1 MTVRKVIELSAELLG
16 VELTEENTATL
27 LDCYNLVEN
36 ELATDYFPLRTVDKV
51 LIKENKINYANLQR
65 QAYRIMGV
73 CDENSKEVK
82 YKIYPQY
89 MTIDKKYNGKYCL
102 VRYAYVPKEKK
113 IDDISE
119 FDEGMFKDTLKYG
132 VCAEYCILQGDYEQS
147 SLWTEK
153 YKKEINMYWFKWKVK
168 GEE

>member
-1 MTVRKVIELSAELLG
+1 MTVKEVVELSAELLG

-51 LIKENKINYANLQR
+51 LIKENEIKYANLQR

-113 IDDISE
+113 IDDISDFE
-119 FDEGMFKDTLKYG
+119 EGMFKDILAYE
-132 VCAEYCILQGDYEQS
+132 VCAEYCIINGDFEQGK
-147 SLWTEK
+147 LWDDK
-153 YKKEINMYWFKWKVK
+153 YKKAINLIWFKWKTK
-168 GEE
+168 GA